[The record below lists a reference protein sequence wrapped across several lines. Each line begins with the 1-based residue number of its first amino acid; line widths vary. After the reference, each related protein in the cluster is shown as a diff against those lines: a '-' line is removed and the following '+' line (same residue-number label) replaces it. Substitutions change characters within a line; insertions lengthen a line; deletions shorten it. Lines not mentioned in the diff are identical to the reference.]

1 VSTGGAKSLSEK
13 SGHAIGD
20 DALALQSQVLM
31 TCDVS
36 GSWPRAGP
44 LPQPPTPYR
53 RDRDDH
59 QL

>member
-1 VSTGGAKSLSEK
+1 VN
-13 SGHAIGD
+13 GD
-20 DALALQSQVLM
+20 AALASSAQVLM

-36 GSWPRAGP
+36 GSWRRAGP